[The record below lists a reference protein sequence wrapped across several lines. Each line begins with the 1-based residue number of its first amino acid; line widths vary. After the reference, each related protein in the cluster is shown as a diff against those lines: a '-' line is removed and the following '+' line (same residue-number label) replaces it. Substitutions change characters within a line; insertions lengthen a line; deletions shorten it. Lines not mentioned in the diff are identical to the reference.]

1 MSPREWLYKLGTGT
15 KLTPPPGASS
25 RKCPI
30 QCLCPN
36 TDFTD
41 LLLYLHCFSFNV
53 LFRLTEGQVTVAKV
67 LVGTI
72 FLAGLLFLLLNY
84 TGVLAQLSRN
94 PDVAELIAAIENKIP
109 KEARSLENLAGLA
122 EMAFNSIDKY
132 AKMNNE

>member
-1 MSPREWLYKLGTGT
+1 M
-15 KLTPPPGASS
+15 
-25 RKCPI
+25 
-30 QCLCPN
+30 
-36 TDFTD
+36 
-41 LLLYLHCFSFNV
+41 HCFFFIFK
-53 LFRLTEGQVTVAKV
+53 FRLTEGQVTIAKV

>member
-1 MSPREWLYKLGTGT
+1 M
-15 KLTPPPGASS
+15 
-25 RKCPI
+25 
-30 QCLCPN
+30 Q
-36 TDFTD
+36 
-41 LLLYLHCFSFNV
+41 CFSFNI